1 MPEQLL
7 LKILT
12 GPRAGYSLPLN
23 DKKEILI
30 GRKKGHIILED
41 PLISSQHARLFL
53 QKNVWYI
60 QDLGST
66 NGTFLM
72 GQRIKEEPLP
82 PDTDLSIGG
91 STLRITTNQQPI
103 ASNTN
108 IQPLESAWLLDE
120 ERVRELPQER
130 SEQDEIDN
138 ALRLP
143 PSLQAVL
150 EVISGDDQGKIFRCQ
165 TGNINIGRKI
175 GEIPLTDKEVSR
187 RHAIIEFFG
196 REMIFFRDLG
206 STNGSI
212 HNGEKI
218 KTTILQNG
226 DSIEVG
232 KTVMRFKIL

>member
-1 MPEQLL
+1 MSDIL

-23 DKKEILI
+23 NKKEIYI

-41 PLISSQHARLFL
+41 PMISSQHALLF
-53 QKNVWYI
+53 QKGALWFVK
-60 QDLGST
+60 DLGST

-72 GQRIKEEPLP
+72 GQRIKEEQLP
-82 PDTDLSIGG
+82 VDTDLSLG
-91 STLRITTNQQPI
+91 STTLRITTNQQSISP
-103 ASNTN
+103 TTKP
-108 IQPLESAWLLDE
+108 QPLESAWLLDE
-120 ERVRELPQER
+120 ERVRNIPN
-130 SEQDEIDN
+130 EIRNDDKLDN

-143 PSLQAVL
+143 PSLKSVL
-150 EVISGDDQGKIFRCQ
+150 EVISGDDQGKVFHCQ

-196 REMIFFRDLG
+196 KDMIFFRDLG
-206 STNGSI
+206 STNGSL

-218 KTTILQNG
+218 KTVILQNG
-226 DSIEVG
+226 DTIEVG
-232 KTVMRFKIL
+232 KTIMKFKIT